1 GVEEG
6 DACHAAVAVP
16 RVEIG
21 AEHRILFGGRHRGA
35 HFADDIAVAIEDT
48 PHTSRRLKILGYHP
62 DRDARAA
69 VFAGGPIGD
78 GLAASKTAVRQQI
91 VWLSGPLADE
101 MRQHLPLPPPPHS
114 PTQPPTTS

>member
-1 GVEEG
+1 
-6 DACHAAVAVP
+6 P

-69 VFAGGPIGD
+69 VFAGGPIGG
-78 GLAASKTAVRQQI
+78 GLAAAENAVRPPN
-91 VWLSGPLADE
+91 VELSGPLADE
-101 MRQHLPLPPPPHS
+101 MRKHLALLAARQVR
-114 PTQPPTTS
+114 TRRGCR